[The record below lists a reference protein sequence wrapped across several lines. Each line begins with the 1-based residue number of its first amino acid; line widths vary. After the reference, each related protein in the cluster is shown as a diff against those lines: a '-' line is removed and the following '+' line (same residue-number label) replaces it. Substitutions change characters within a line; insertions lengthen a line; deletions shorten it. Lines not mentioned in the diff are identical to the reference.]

1 MKWGDE
7 VEYIIVKLDHEE
19 KKARVSLKAEDLLSK
34 LTVKEEK
41 MKEEVENTGSSDI
54 ELLSLWRPEYASYM
68 VEGTP
73 GVPYEGSMSFFNTV
87 EHNMRVRRNELE
99 ALLEKDE
106 ICVSLSTYPRLGCP
120 DFTFP
125 PTYPDPH
132 NPDNFT
138 KSIFWPSKATFLG
151 HPRFSRLSANIRER
165 RGEKVAI
172 NVPIFRDINTPT
184 PFVEDF
190 SGLGDDGSSARA
202 AKPDHVY
209 MDAMGFGMGLCC
221 LQLTFQADNICEAR
235 SLYDQLA
242 PFCPI
247 MLALTAASPC
257 QRKTQI

>member
-1 MKWGDE
+1 M
-7 VEYIIVKLDHEE
+7 KLDHESR
-19 KKARVSLKAEDLLSK
+19 KARVSLKAEELLAK
-34 LTVKEEK
+34 LTVKEEL
-41 MKEEVENTGSSDI
+41 MKEEVEKTGSSEI

-125 PTYPDPH
+125 PTHPDPQ

-138 KSIFWPSKATFLG
+138 KSLFWPSKATFMG

-172 NVPIFRDINTPT
+172 NVPIFKDVNTPN
-184 PFVEDF
+184 PFIEDF
-190 SGLGDDGSSARA
+190 SGLGDDDGSSANA

-242 PFCPI
+242 PLCPI

-257 QRKTQI
+257 QRKKNIKCLNNFG